1 MGAAGIEAA
10 ILRHKDGQRGD
21 RKNMAFNTVIFDF
34 GGVITTSPFE
44 AFNRMEAIR
53 GLPNDFVRSV
63 NTRNPNDNAW
73 AKFERAE
80 CNAAEFDVLFAAEA
94 RALGHELD
102 GASVIACLSG
112 DIRPAMVTA
121 LDVLKSKGFALG
133 CITNN
138 VPSGKGAGMAGSD
151 EKAAAIAA
159 VMGRFDHI
167 IESSKAGVRKPDP
180 RIYAMMCAALAVQ
193 PGLSPAQE
201 IGATAIRG
209 GRGGGGGKAGHGRCL
224 FGFGLHVNAV
234 HIAKMRPV
242 PDTIKRLCKRNL
254 HTQHVLLTNVCLQGK
269 TFHVA

>member
-21 RKNMAFNTVIFDF
+21 RKNMKFNTVIFDF

-53 GLPNDFVRSV
+53 GLPKDFVRSV

-180 RIYAMMCAALAVQ
+180 RIYAMMCEALAVVPSQ
-193 PGLSPAQE
+193 CIYLDDLGINCKPAAFMGMAAIKVTSGDQALQDL
-201 IGATAIRG
+201 GA
-209 GRGGGGGKAGHGRCL
+209 
-224 FGFGLHVNAV
+224 
-234 HIAKMRPV
+234 
-242 PDTIKRLCKRNL
+242 
-254 HTQHVLLTNVCLQGK
+254 LLAL
-269 TFHVA
+269 TFTPLGV